1 MSTWGKQL
9 FKDSPLSIAQGE
21 VSGHS
26 LQHKFGAVP
35 AMSQNQ
41 SGTIWDINDTNYPWS
56 SFSSAGTLSVPA
68 VNASDN
74 GKSLVIE
81 GLDGNYDLL
90 SETITVSSSGA
101 TATTNSFLR
110 VYRAYLTSGTNV
122 AVINIQKSSV
132 NVARINVGKAQTLM
146 AVYTVPADYTAYLTQ
161 GTSTCQVGADATVN
175 MFVRYFGQG
184 SFRVEHSSEVSGDGG
199 QYFYPF
205 SVPLAIPEKSDIDIR
220 ATVRSNNARVTAA
233 FDMILVKNSVLRT

>member
-26 LQHKFGAVP
+26 LEHRFGDVP
-35 AMSQNQ
+35 AMSQSQ

-81 GLDGNYDLL
+81 GLDGNYNIL

-122 AVINIQKSSV
+122 DVINIQKSSV
-132 NVARINVGKAQTLM
+132 NVARINIDKAQTLM

-233 FDMILVKNSVLRT
+233 FDVILVKNSVLRT